1 MNGFYWVPS
10 SLLALTSENPIRWL
24 ATLLSVLV
32 ALISLFLYIL
42 SSLESTVERLRAL
55 FRTGSICGPTLRG
68 ELKWLTLQRIGFGY
82 YSKGSS

>member
-1 MNGFYWVPS
+1 LNGFYWVPS

-42 SSLESTVERLRAL
+42 SSLESTVERLRAYL
-55 FRTGSICGPTLRG
+55 
-68 ELKWLTLQRIGFGY
+68 ELGQFVGLLYVVSLNGLP
-82 YSKGSS
+82 YSG